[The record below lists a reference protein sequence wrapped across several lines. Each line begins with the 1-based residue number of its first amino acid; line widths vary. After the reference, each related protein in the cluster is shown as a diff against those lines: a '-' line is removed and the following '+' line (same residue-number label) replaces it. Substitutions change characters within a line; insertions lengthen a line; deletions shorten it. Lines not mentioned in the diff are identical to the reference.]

1 MKAKNV
7 TRRELA
13 VSIDEQLGMPSCN
26 ASEIVDKVFAVMKET
41 MASGESIKLVQFGT
55 LTVKDKGP
63 RRGRNPRTGEAMMI
77 TKRQMISFRPSK
89 RLREMLNQRKH
100 SG

>member
-1 MKAKNV
+1 MKKRNL

-13 VSIDEQLGMPSCN
+13 ASVDEQLGIPHSN
-26 ASEIVDKVFAVMKET
+26 ASEIVNKVFAVMKET

-55 LTVKDKGP
+55 LTVKDKGQ
-63 RRGRNPRTGEAMMI
+63 RQGRNPMTGQAMTI

-89 RLREMLNQRKH
+89 RIREMLNQVTGNR
-100 SG
+100 